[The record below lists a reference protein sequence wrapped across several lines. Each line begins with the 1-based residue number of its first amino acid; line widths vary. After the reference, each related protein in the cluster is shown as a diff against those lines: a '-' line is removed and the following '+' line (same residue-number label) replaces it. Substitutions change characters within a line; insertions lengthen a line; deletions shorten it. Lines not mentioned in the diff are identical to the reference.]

1 MRSGRLLRRR
11 SGGRLLSPQSGKPP
25 DARIILIHPH
35 CPHADARGHLHE
47 GRCGPVGDAPT
58 GAACVQRPIG
68 HPPLV
73 RLRDTVRNGL
83 GLIESVN
90 YLGARIHA
98 LDSGPYRLT
107 ELDSGPYRL
116 TATLRLRGSV
126 GDWRSLLSSA
136 PHAHWC
142 LQVDKGLWRSEEF
155 GDDAIISQTISHRTG
170 DLRGCPA
177 VRYLAA
183 MTASDSGHL
192 MRTEGQK
199 AS

>member
-1 MRSGRLLRRR
+1 MPASF
-11 SGGRLLSPQSGKPP
+11 SFT
-25 DARIILIHPH
+25 
-35 CPHADARGHLHE
+35 
-47 GRCGPVGDAPT
+47 PT
-58 GAACVQRPIG
+58 ALTQTLAVTSMKGGAALSATRPRALHVFNDPLG
-68 HPPLV
+68 TRPLV

-83 GLIESVN
+83 GSIESVN

-136 PHAHWC
+136 PHAQWC